1 MKNLYVVES
10 PFQLLNAIE
19 AIHTFPANQVDLY
32 IRHSDSSKNDEQL
45 KNLIKKIDL
54 PKEVSVHSFLIS
66 SDIKKPLVILKMLVY
81 FIKFRFIANRYEKI
95 FIGCY
100 ESRFLRMALPFN
112 SKTILLDDG
121 LKTISTQ
128 NNFNPGQHFNWFT
141 IFDLQPIGQQKI
153 YKNEFKNLQSHI
165 KQQDSKN
172 KSVLFIGT
180 KLSEENIITE
190 DYNVEIIERIAKEN
204 HSSPLKYVAHR
215 GESQTKLERIQEIQN
230 VEIIQ
235 LSYPLELLPVYG
247 DFAPSKIIS
256 FYSTALITLQ
266 KIYQVETIGYKF
278 DYSQSIHKD
287 NIKIAY
293 DYCEHFFQIKELPI

>member
-1 MKNLYVVES
+1 MKNLFVVES

-19 AIHTFPANQVDLY
+19 AIHTFPATHADLY
-32 IRHSDSSKNDEQL
+32 IRYSDSGKNDEQL
-45 KNLIKKIDL
+45 KNLVKKIDL
-54 PKEVSVHSFLIS
+54 PLTVSVHSFFVS
-66 SDIKKPLVILKMLVY
+66 ADIKKLLVLLKMAFYLV
-81 FIKFRFIANRYEKI
+81 KFRAITIQYDKI

-100 ESRFLRMALPFN
+100 ESRFLRLVLPFN

-128 NNFNPGQHFNWFT
+128 NNFKSGKQFNWFT
-141 IFDLQPIGQQKI
+141 IFDLKPIGKQKI

-165 KQQDSKN
+165 KQQGSKN

-190 DYNVEIIERIAKEN
+190 NYNMELIERIAKEN
-204 HSSPLKYVAHR
+204 HYSPLKYVAHR
-215 GESQTKLERIQEIQN
+215 GESQSKLDRIQEIQN
-230 VEIIQ
+230 VEVIQ

-278 DYSQSIHKD
+278 DFSQSKHKG
-287 NIKIAY
+287 NIKSAY
-293 DYCEHFFQIKELPI
+293 DYCEQFFQIKELPI